1 MKFPWTFSP
10 VVLACMLLAMTIP
23 AKTNAETYADF
34 NWVSLND
41 TEIKLRVEQLNLPVT
56 PFYNTAVKKHIK
68 QYLTYGYQQSEQ
80 MLGRAV
86 LYFPIFE
93 HYLKQYNL
101 PLELKYLPMIESA
114 LRPNAVS
121 GVGATGLWQFMS
133 PTATELGLRNDH
145 LVDERRDPYKS
156 TEAAV
161 KYLAGLYERFGNW
174 ELALSAYNCG
184 AGNVWKAVK
193 SGGTRNYWQIREF
206 LPQETR
212 DYIPRFIAA
221 SYLGEYYTLHHLA
234 PSMPDYDMQ
243 FTKTI
248 KVYSAIT
255 VSKIASAANISESVI
270 YKLNPAYQKGV
281 LPYNANGNYL
291 VLPELGMIAFKDYL
305 RMSNDPIQTDLVLPG
320 TTLTVKGSTDVIELA
335 ITVKPGQTLVDL
347 AMMYECTASDIREWN
362 NLSSNDTY
370 YMQELRLFVPKA
382 LVAKLNKRA

>member
-1 MKFPWTFSP
+1 
-10 VVLACMLLAMTIP
+10 CRI
-23 AKTNAETYADF
+23 E
-34 NWVSLND
+34 
-41 TEIKLRVEQLNLPVT
+41 
-56 PFYNTAVKKHIK
+56 
-68 QYLTYGYQQSEQ
+68 
-80 MLGRAV
+80 GRAV